1 MAKHG
6 PILSPAAASHAG
18 LPNPLQPPLVK
29 LPRVETEDDAYA
41 KGVEAGKKESI
52 AEKNPYP
59 ENSSRA
65 KAFEHGYL
73 DGQKIRSDDKPPS

>member
-6 PILSPAAASHAG
+6 QTFPPIAASHAG
-18 LPNPLQPPLVK
+18 LPNPLQPPSVA
-29 LPRVETEDDAYA
+29 LPRIETEDDAYA
-41 KGVEAGKKESI
+41 QGVEAGKKESI

-59 ENSSRA
+59 EESRRA

-73 DGQKIRSDDKPPS
+73 DGQKIRSNDKPPD